1 MISHK
6 FYTTGVRR
14 EWKKNVNCFA
24 SIFLTLFNWFL
35 WFAFFICL
43 SEPFFSLHN
52 NSHWLESPSRLQFH
66 RIESLYFVF
75 SRFHRDCE
83 WLFFLLFFLPY
94 SFIFLRFFFNFF
106 VDLCYIEKSK
116 PPTKL
121 TMIKFNGRKQSDD
134 YRYEQH
140 RHDVELNEK

>member
-1 MISHK
+1 MPQYFSLCL
-6 FYTTGVRR
+6 TGF
-14 EWKKNVNCFA
+14 CGSPSSFA
-24 SIFLTLFNWFL
+24 
-35 WFAFFICL
+35 CL
-43 SEPFFSLHN
+43 SLFSLFIIIHIDWN
-52 NSHWLESPSRLQFH
+52 LLRDYNSTVLNHYILCSVGS
-66 RIESLYFVF
+66 IEIVNDCFSCCSF
-75 SRFHRDCE
+75 SRIH
-83 WLFFLLFFLPY
+83 LFFFV
-94 SFIFLRFFFNFF
+94 FFFNFF